1 MSLSASGELAAAAPA
16 QLTLELPAPP
26 ATGETPLVPVR
37 MVNEYV
43 YCPRLAFLEWVDCEW
58 ADSGDTEEGRRA
70 HVRVDAGGG
79 QLPAAG
85 DIDEKPDFA
94 ARSVTLASE
103 RLGIIAKMDLI
114 EGEDGT
120 VTPVD
125 TKKGK
130 RPHVA
135 EGAYE
140 PERVQVCAQALILE
154 DAGYSV
160 AEGAIWYVG
169 SRERVRI
176 ALDETLR
183 ARTRT
188 AISELRLAAAAGRLP
203 PPLVDSPKCTRCSLA
218 GICLPDEVT
227 FFQRGLAPR
236 PLNPSADTAL
246 PLYVQEPGA
255 RISKSGEVLVIQADE
270 AKTEVPI
277 GDVSELVLHGP
288 ISLSTPALAALM
300 REEIPVT
307 YASSGGWVLGHTVS
321 TGHRNIALRMAQ
333 YRAAFDERRRLA
345 FARALVA
352 AKLRNTRVFLR
363 RNFKAGAPASSAGQ
377 APGSSPGQA
386 PESTLGQAEAER
398 DAALEAMSRLADRAL
413 HAPTEAELLGM
424 EGEGAARYFRLFT
437 TMFGEAARDFPAFA
451 FDKRTRRPPAD
462 PVNAMLSLAYTLLT
476 RTWLTTL
483 SAVGFDP
490 YLGFYHH
497 PRFGRP
503 ALALDMMEPFR
514 PILCDSTVIQVV
526 NNGEVKANDFLSAGP
541 SVNLK
546 PHARRAFI
554 SAYERR
560 LDQEVTH
567 PVFGY
572 RVSMRRLL
580 EVQARLLA
588 RHLTG
593 EIETYPHY
601 LVR

>member
-1 MSLSASGELAAAAPA
+1 MAPAIDTAAAAPA
-16 QLTLELPAPP
+16 QLSLELPAPP
-26 ATGETPLVPVR
+26 ATADTPLVPVR
-37 MVNEYV
+37 MVNEWV
-43 YCPRLAFLEWVDCEW
+43 YCPRLAFLEWVDQEW

-79 QLPAAG
+79 KLPAPEDA
-85 DIDEKPDFA
+85 DERPDFV

-103 RLGIIAKMDLI
+103 TLGIIAKMDLI
-114 EGEDGT
+114 EGEGGA

-154 DAGYSV
+154 DAGYTV
-160 AEGAIWYVG
+160 EAGAIWYGG

-176 ALDETLR
+176 ALDDDLR
-183 ARTRT
+183 ARTRA
-188 AISELRLAAAAGRLP
+188 AISALRLAAAAGRLP
-203 PPLVDSPKCTRCSLA
+203 PPLVDSPKCTKCSLA

-227 FFQRGLAPR
+227 FFRRGLAPR

-255 RISKSGEVLVIQADE
+255 RVSKSGEVLVIE
-270 AKTEVPI
+270 AESGKSEVPI
-277 GDVSELVLHGP
+277 GDVSELVLHGAVA
-288 ISLSTPALAALM
+288 LTTPALGALL

-307 YASSGGWVLGHTVS
+307 YASTGGWVLGHTVS
-321 TGHRNIALRMAQ
+321 TGHRNVAIRIAQ
-333 YRAAFDERRRLA
+333 YRTAFDERRRLA
-345 FARALVA
+345 FARGLVV
-352 AKLRNTRVFLR
+352 AKIKNARVFLR
-363 RNFKAGAPASSAGQ
+363 RNAKTGDA
-377 APGSSPGQA
+377 
-386 PESTLGQAEAER
+386 AER
-398 DAALEAMSRLADRAL
+398 AAALAALSRLADRA
-413 HAPTEAELLGM
+413 AYAETEAELLGL
-424 EGEGAARYFRLFT
+424 EGEAAARYFRLFA
-437 TMFGEAARDFPAFA
+437 TMFGEAARTFPQFA
-451 FDKRTRRPPAD
+451 FEKRTRRPPAD
-462 PVNAMLSLAYTLLT
+462 PVNAMLSLGYALLT
-476 RTWLTTL
+476 RTWLTAL

-490 YLGFYHH
+490 YLGFYHR

-503 ALALDMMEPFR
+503 ALALDMMEPLR
-514 PILCDSTVIQVV
+514 PVLADSTVIQVV
-526 NNGEVKANDFLSAGP
+526 NNGEVQAEGFLAVGP
-541 SVNLK
+541 AVNLK

-554 SAYERR
+554 AAYERR

-588 RHLTG
+588 RYLDG
-593 EIETYPHY
+593 EIDEYPHY

>member
-1 MSLSASGELAAAAPA
+1 MSSPESELVSASPA

-26 ATGETPLVPVR
+26 ATAETPLVPVR

-43 YCPRLAFLEWVDCEW
+43 YCPRLAFLEWVDREW
-58 ADSGDTEEGRRA
+58 ADSGDTEEGRRV
-70 HVRVDAGGG
+70 HVRADAGGG
-79 QLPAAG
+79 KLPAP
-85 DIDEKPDFA
+85 DETEEKPDFA

-114 EGEDGT
+114 EGEDGA

-140 PERVQVCAQALILE
+140 PERVQICAQALILE
-154 DAGYSV
+154 DSGYTV
-160 AEGAIWYVG
+160 TEGAIWYAG

-176 ALDETLR
+176 ALDDALR
-183 ARTRT
+183 AKTRA
-188 AISELRLAAAAGRLP
+188 AISDLRLAAAAGRLP
-203 PPLVDSPKCTRCSLA
+203 SPLTDSPKCTKCSLA

-227 FFQRGLAPR
+227 FFRRGLAPR

-255 RISKSGEVLVIQADE
+255 RVGKSGEVLVVETEGQ
-270 AKTEVPI
+270 KTEVPI
-277 GDVSELVLHGP
+277 GDVSELVVHGP
-288 ISLSTPALAALM
+288 IALTTPALGALL

-307 YASSGGWVLGHTVS
+307 YASTGGWVLGHTVS
-321 TGHRNIALRMAQ
+321 TGHRNVAIRIAQ
-333 YRAAFDERRRLA
+333 YRAAFDERRSIA
-345 FARALVA
+345 FARNLVA
-352 AKLRNTRVFLR
+352 AKIRNSRVFLR
-363 RNFKAGAPASSAGQ
+363 RNFKSGG
-377 APGSSPGQA
+377 
-386 PESTLGQAEAER
+386 EAER
-398 DAALEAMSRLADRAL
+398 DDALETLSRLADRAAY
-413 HAPTEAELLGM
+413 APTEAELLGI
-424 EGEGAARYFRLFT
+424 EGEAAARYFRLFG
-437 TMFGEAARDFPAFA
+437 TMFGVAARNFPEFA

-462 PVNAMLSLAYTLLT
+462 PVNAMLSLAYSLLT

-490 YLGFYHH
+490 YLGFYHR

-514 PILCDSTVIQVV
+514 PILADSTVIQVV
-526 NNGEVKANDFLSAGP
+526 NNGEVKADGFLEIGP
-541 SVNLK
+541 AVNLK

-554 SAYERR
+554 AAYERR

-588 RHLTG
+588 RHLEG
-593 EIETYPHY
+593 EIEDYPHY

>member
-1 MSLSASGELAAAAPA
+1 MSAPVPESLSPPA
-16 QLTLELPAPP
+16 QLSLELPAPP
-26 ATGETPLVPVR
+26 ATAETPLVPAR
-37 MVNEYV
+37 MLNEFV
-43 YCPRLAFLEWVDCEW
+43 YCPRLAFLEWVDGEW

-70 HVRVDAGGG
+70 HARIDAGGG
-79 QLPAAG
+79 RLPAPEAVE
-85 DIDEKPDFA
+85 DRPDFA

-103 RLGIIAKMDLI
+103 RLGLIAKMDLI
-114 EGEDGT
+114 EGEDGA

-125 TKKGK
+125 TKKGR

-140 PERVQVCAQALILE
+140 PERVQVCAQALVLE
-154 DAGYSV
+154 DAGYTV
-160 AEGAIWYVG
+160 TEGAIWYGG

-176 ALDETLR
+176 ALDGDLR

-188 AISELRLAAAAGRLP
+188 AISDLRLAAASGRIP

-227 FFQRGLAPR
+227 FFRRGLAPR

-255 RISKSGEVLVIQADE
+255 RVTKSGEVLVVETE
-270 AKTEVPI
+270 AGKTEVPL

-288 ISLSTPALAALM
+288 VSLSTPALGALL
-300 REEIPVT
+300 REEVPVT
-307 YASSGGWVLGHTVS
+307 YASTGGWVLGHTVS
-321 TGHRNIALRMAQ
+321 TGNRNVAVRIAQ
-333 YRAAFDERRRLA
+333 YRAAFDQRRSLA
-345 FARALVA
+345 FARSLVV
-352 AKLRNTRVFLR
+352 AKIRNSRVFLR
-363 RNFKAGAPASSAGQ
+363 RNAKAGDA
-377 APGSSPGQA
+377 
-386 PESTLGQAEAER
+386 AER
-398 DAALEAMSRLADRAL
+398 EAALDALSRLADRAA
-413 HAPTEAELLGM
+413 HAPAEPELLGI
-424 EGEGAARYFRLFT
+424 EGEAAGRYFRLFST
-437 TMFGEAARDFPAFA
+437 LFAESARDFPAFA

-462 PVNAMLSLAYTLLT
+462 PINAMLSFGYALLT

-490 YLGFYHH
+490 YLGFYHK

-514 PILCDSTVIQVV
+514 PILADSTVIQAV
-526 NNGEVKANDFLSAGP
+526 NNGEVKADGFLAAGP
-541 SVNLK
+541 AINLK
-546 PHARRAFI
+546 PHAKRAFI
-554 SAYERR
+554 TAYERR

-580 EVQARLLA
+580 EVQARLLV
-588 RHLTG
+588 RYLDG
-593 EIETYPHY
+593 EIDDYPHY

>member
-1 MSLSASGELAAAAPA
+1 MTSSASDVATDAGTTLGPRLAPA
-16 QLTLELPAPP
+16 LDTQLSFDLPAPP
-26 ATGETPLVPVR
+26 VTAETPLVPVR
-37 MVNEYV
+37 MVNEWV
-43 YCPRLAFLEWVDCEW
+43 YCPRLAFLEWVDGEW

-70 HVRVDAGGG
+70 HVRVDSGGG
-79 QLPAAG
+79 RLPAPTET
-85 DIDEKPDFA
+85 DEKPDFT

-103 RLGIIAKMDLI
+103 RLGIIAKIDLI
-114 EGEDGT
+114 DGEGGS

-140 PERVQVCAQALILE
+140 PERVQVCAQGLILE
-154 DAGYSV
+154 DAGYTV
-160 AEGAIWYVG
+160 TEGAIWYAG

-176 ALDETLR
+176 ALDDELR
-183 ARTRT
+183 AKTRA
-188 AISELRLAAAAGRLP
+188 AIADLRLAAAAGRLP
-203 PPLVDSPKCTRCSLA
+203 PPLVDSPKCTKCSLA

-227 FFQRGLAPR
+227 FFRRGLAPR

-255 RISKSGEVLVIQADE
+255 RVGKSGEVLVVETEDQ
-270 AKTEVPI
+270 KTEVPI

-288 ISLSTPALAALM
+288 ISLSTPALGALL
-300 REEIPVT
+300 REEIPIT
-307 YASSGGWVLGHTVS
+307 YASTGGWVLGHTVS
-321 TGHRNIALRMAQ
+321 TGHKNVAIRIAQ
-333 YRAAFDERRRLA
+333 YRAAFDERRCLA
-345 FARALVA
+345 FARSLIVA
-352 AKLRNTRVFLR
+352 KIKNSRVFLR
-363 RNFKAGAPASSAGQ
+363 RNFKTGD
-377 APGSSPGQA
+377 
-386 PESTLGQAEAER
+386 EVER
-398 DAALEAMSRLADRAL
+398 DAALEALSRLADRAAYAL
-413 HAPTEAELLGM
+413 SESELLGI
-424 EGEGAARYFRLFT
+424 EGEAAARYFRLFT
-437 TMFGEAARDFPAFA
+437 TMFGDAARDFPEFS

-462 PVNAMLSLAYTLLT
+462 PVNALLSLGYTLVT
-476 RTWLTTL
+476 RTWLTVL

-490 YLGFYHH
+490 YLAFYHR

-514 PILCDSTVIQVV
+514 SILADSTVIQVI
-526 NNGEVKANDFLSAGP
+526 NNGEVKPDGFVTAGP
-541 SVNLK
+541 AVNLK

-554 SAYERR
+554 AAYERR
-560 LDQEVTH
+560 LEQEVTH

-588 RHLTG
+588 RYLEG
-593 EIETYPHY
+593 EIDDYPHY

>member
-1 MSLSASGELAAAAPA
+1 MAPT

-26 ATGETPLVPVR
+26 ATDETPLVPVR
-37 MVNEYV
+37 MVNEWV
-43 YCPRLAFLEWVDCEW
+43 YCPRLAFLEWVDGEW
-58 ADSGDTEEGRRA
+58 ANSGDTEEGRRV

-79 QLPAAG
+79 KLPPA
-85 DIDEKPDFA
+85 DETDERPDFT

-103 RLGIIAKMDLI
+103 ALGIIARMDLI
-114 EGEDGT
+114 EGEDAS

-154 DAGYSV
+154 DAGYKVS
-160 AEGAIWYVG
+160 EGAIWYAG

-176 ALDETLR
+176 GLDETLR

-188 AISELRLAAAAGRLP
+188 AISELRLTAATARLP

-218 GICLPDEVT
+218 GICLPDEVA
-227 FFQRGLAPR
+227 FFRRGLAPR

-246 PLYVQEPGA
+246 PLYLQQPGA
-255 RISKSGEVLVIQADE
+255 RVSKSGEVLVVEADG
-270 AKTEVPI
+270 AKTEVPL

-288 ISLSTPALAALM
+288 VSLTTPAIGALL
-300 REEIPVT
+300 RQEIPIT

-321 TGHRNIALRMAQ
+321 TGHRNVAIRMAQ
-333 YRAAFDERRRLA
+333 YHAAFDERRSLA

-352 AKLRNTRVFLR
+352 AKVRNTRVFLR
-363 RNFKAGAPASSAGQ
+363 RNFKTGNA
-377 APGSSPGQA
+377 
-386 PESTLGQAEAER
+386 AER
-398 DAALEAMSRLADRAL
+398 DGALEAMSRLADRAM
-413 HAPTEAELLGM
+413 HAATASELLGI
-424 EGEGAARYFRLFT
+424 EGDAAARYFRLFT
-437 TMFGEAARDFPAFA
+437 TMLGEAARDFPAFA
-451 FDKRTRRPPAD
+451 FEKRTRRPPAD
-462 PVNAMLSLAYTLLT
+462 PVNAMLSLGYTLLT
-476 RTWLTTL
+476 RTWHTVL

-490 YLGFYHH
+490 YLGFYHR

-514 PILCDSTVIQVV
+514 PILADSTVIQVV
-526 NNGEVKANDFLSAGP
+526 NNGEVKADAFLSAGP
-541 SVNLK
+541 AVNLK

-554 SAYERR
+554 AAYERR
-560 LDQEVTH
+560 LQQEVTH
-567 PVFGY
+567 PVFGH

-588 RHLTG
+588 RYLEG
-593 EIETYPHY
+593 EIEEYPHY

>member
-1 MSLSASGELAAAAPA
+1 MSSAEVVSQPST
-16 QLTLELPAPP
+16 QLTLELHAPA
-26 ATGETPLVPVR
+26 ATAETPLVPVR
-37 MVNEYV
+37 MVNEWV
-43 YCPRLAFLEWVDCEW
+43 YCPRLAFLEWVDQEW

-79 QLPAAG
+79 KLPSPG
-85 DIDEKPDFA
+85 QTDERPDFA

-103 RLGIIAKMDLI
+103 ALGIIAKMDLI

-154 DAGYSV
+154 DSGYKV
-160 AEGAIWYVG
+160 EEGAIWYAG

-176 ALDETLR
+176 ALDQELR
-183 ARTRT
+183 AKTRA
-188 AISELRLAAAAGRLP
+188 AISALRLAAAAGRLP
-203 PPLVDSPKCTRCSLA
+203 PPLVDSPKCTKCSLA
-218 GICLPDEVT
+218 GVCLPDEVT
-227 FFQRGLAPR
+227 FFRRGLAPR
-236 PLNPSADTAL
+236 PLNPSANTAL

-255 RISKSGEVLVIQADE
+255 RVTKSGEVLVVETEKQ
-270 AKTEVPI
+270 KTEVAI

-288 ISLSTPALAALM
+288 ISLTTPALGALL

-321 TGHRNIALRMAQ
+321 TGHRNVAIRIAQ
-333 YRAAFDERRRLA
+333 YRAAFDERRCLA
-345 FARALVA
+345 FARSLVA
-352 AKLRNTRVFLR
+352 AKVKNSRVLLR
-363 RNFKAGAPASSAGQ
+363 RNFKAGD
-377 APGSSPGQA
+377 
-386 PESTLGQAEAER
+386 ETER
-398 DAALEAMSRLADRAL
+398 DAALEALARLADRAV
-413 HAPTEAELLGM
+413 HAPTEPELLGI
-424 EGEGAARYFRLFT
+424 EGEAAARYFRLFT
-437 TMFGEAARDFPAFA
+437 TMFGDTARDFPEFA

-462 PVNAMLSLAYTLLT
+462 PVNAMLSLGYAMLT

-483 SAVGFDP
+483 SAVGLDP
-490 YLGFYHH
+490 YLGFYHR

-514 PILCDSTVIQVV
+514 PILADSSVIQVV
-526 NNGEVKANDFLSAGP
+526 NNGEVKADGFLASGP
-541 SVNLK
+541 AVNLK

-572 RVSMRRLL
+572 RVSMRRLI

-588 RHLTG
+588 RYLSG
-593 EIETYPHY
+593 EIDEYPHY